1 MTLWSRLAGL
11 RRWETL
17 LVALLIVLLAWGT
30 ARSSFFLDGSN
41 FTIASSTFMERALMA
56 LPMTLIIIAGEI
68 DLSVASILGLSSA
81 VLGITYAAGV
91 PLWLAVIL
99 ALVTGAACGLL
110 NGLLVTRFGLPSLV
124 VTLGT
129 LALFR
134 GLAFVILGGP
144 QGQIAISN
152 YPADFTRFGFGTIPG
167 TVIPWSVILFVALL
181 AAFVVLLHRSWI
193 GFIEDELAKPGYE
206 GITLVETAYGDDN
219 PQLSY
224 DKTIEL
230 LTAYPD
236 LKGIISPTTV
246 GMTAA
251 AQAIA
256 AEGRTGEV
264 QLTGL
269 NLPNLARDS
278 VKDGTVQ
285 EFALWNPEDL
295 GYLAYYTAA
304 ALINGEITGAEGDTF
319 EAGRLGSYTVGADGV
334 ILLGPP
340 FVFNADNIDDFDF

>member
-1 MTLWSRLAGL
+1 MTFWSRLAGL

-17 LVALLIVLLAWGT
+17 LVALLVALLAWGA

-81 VLGITYAAGV
+81 VLGVSYAAGL

-99 ALVTGAACGLL
+99 ALATGVACGLL

-181 AAFVVLLHRSWI
+181 AGFVVLLHRSWI
-193 GFIEDELAKPGYE
+193 GRQIYAVGLNQAASRFSAVRVARLKLA
-206 GITLVETAYGDDN
+206 LFV
-219 PQLSY
+219 LS
-224 DKTIEL
+224 
-230 LTAYPD
+230 
-236 LKGIISPTTV
+236 GF
-246 GMTAA
+246 
-251 AQAIA
+251 IA
-256 AEGRTGEV
+256 ALAGILYTARISSSRADNAAGFELDVIAAVLLGGVSIFGGRGTMIGV
-264 QLTGL
+264 LLSLAVVATLRNVLAITNVGPDIQNFAVGGL
-269 NLPNLARDS
+269 LILSVLGPNLLRRVWRRPPS
-278 VKDGTVQ
+278 
-285 EFALWNPEDL
+285 
-295 GYLAYYTAA
+295 LA
-304 ALINGEITGAEGDTF
+304 TGSG
-319 EAGRLGSYTVGADGV
+319 
-334 ILLGPP
+334 
-340 FVFNADNIDDFDF
+340 